1 VLVATPKQYEFF
13 KLLFDEEIARE
24 KKLVEQA
31 RNYLSLATLY
41 SALLVYISATTLSLI
56 GKILSVAAVLS
67 IAAIVAEMRTGYMPM
82 EILGFEV

>member
-1 VLVATPKQYEFF
+1 
-13 KLLFDEEIARE
+13 
-24 KKLVEQA
+24 
-31 RNYLSLATLY
+31 
-41 SALLVYISATTLSLI
+41 LI